1 MWCTIFRRNIGK
13 NYSHNFSH
21 YRQRKGVRYK
31 SVSVTFIR
39 IFLLTLILSYTATP
53 GNCESIVSNEP
64 SDQPEGIHIAQW
76 NWDHVGIYLT
86 ITIFVVLS
94 GLAKVGKKNPGV
106 V

>member
-1 MWCTIFRRNIGK
+1 MCCTIFHRDIGK
-13 NYSHNFSH
+13 KYSRNFSH
-21 YRQRKGVRYK
+21 YRQRKSVRYK
-31 SVSVTFIR
+31 SVSIMFII
-39 IFLLTLILSYTATP
+39 IFLLSIILSYNATQ

-94 GLAKVGKKNPGV
+94 GLAKVGKKSSV
-106 V
+106 IA